1 MKAWIGSA
9 ARKATHH
16 CLPHPSDDTLIRC
29 NMLTQELVR
38 SIFDYEDG
46 NLIRKTGAKNFIGK
60 IAGSTRKNGYGL
72 VRVKPKQYLLHRIIF
87 IYHHGFL
94 PKEVDHIDGN
104 PRNNKIENLRAAL
117 HEENMKNSKNYS
129 NNKSGIRGVS
139 WHKRTQKWQVDVQVN
154 KKTCYLGT
162 YADKELAEL
171 VSIEARDLMYKEYSF
186 FNRK

>member
-1 MKAWIGSA
+1 MKTWIGSA

-38 SIFDYEDG
+38 SVFDYEDG
-46 NLIRKTGAKNFIGK
+46 NLIRKQGLKHLIGK
-60 IAGSTRKNGYGL
+60 VAGYTKKTGYSL
-72 VRVKPKQYLLHRIIF
+72 VRIGSKQYLNHRVIF
-87 IYHHGFL
+87 LYHHGFL

-104 PRNNKIENLRAAL
+104 PRNNRIENLREAL
-117 HEENMKNSKNYS
+117 HEQNMKNSKNYS
-129 NNKSGIRGVS
+129 TNKSGIRGVS
-139 WHKRTQKWQVDVQVN
+139 WNKRTQKWQVDVQVN
-154 KKTCYLGT
+154 KKTCYLGI

-171 VSIEARDLMYKEYSF
+171 ISIEARNLIYKEYSF